1 MHAIGR
7 AQASGEELRYKEAFS
22 TDSLDRLT
30 TSTDESRNANRYLG

>member
-22 TDSLDRLT
+22 TDSLDR
-30 TSTDESRNANRYLG
+30 RR